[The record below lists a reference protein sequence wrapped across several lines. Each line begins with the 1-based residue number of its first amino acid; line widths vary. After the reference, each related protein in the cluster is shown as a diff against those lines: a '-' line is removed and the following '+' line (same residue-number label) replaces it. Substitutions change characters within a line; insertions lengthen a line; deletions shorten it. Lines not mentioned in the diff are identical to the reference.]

1 MLLIPNPLLSST
13 GLSSSTHTP
22 SHTAATAQ
30 QPPPLTNTVTNK
42 ATNPDLFKSMAAA
55 GDSDRDSRG
64 SSVGETETIK
74 HSSSSIIGLRTAAF
88 DHKSKSEDSSKD
100 DEGPKPRPPP
110 KPRPW
115 SIVGVDRKSGEYTQ
129 VESSAT
135 SAAAQP
141 VNENSPPSTSRSSGL
156 KGAKKSR
163 DETND
168 KTSQQQAQP
177 TLGSATSH
185 RGSVRDMIAS
195 LNKPDSPG
203 GTAAA
208 GQTATS
214 VRDRI
219 ANMNKSGSGGSKS
232 SDDQD
237 QGGAISGGKKRL
249 NSLSSGSKAGDQLAK
264 SPSTR
269 PKHSPINNRKKD
281 STSDD
286 PRILKLDDDFL
297 YDDPVNV

>member
-1 MLLIPNPLLSST
+1 MLSST

-22 SHTAATAQ
+22 SSSHTASTGAAHPSQ
-30 QPPPLTNTVTNK
+30 PPLTNTVTNK
-42 ATNPDLFKSMAAA
+42 ATNPDLFKSMAA

-88 DHKSKSEDSSKD
+88 DHKSKSEESSKD
-100 DEGPKPRPPP
+100 EDGPKPRPPP

-135 SAAAQP
+135 SAATQP
-141 VNENSPPSTSRSSGL
+141 VNENSPPATSRSSGL
-156 KGAKKSR
+156 KGVKKSR
-163 DETND
+163 DEKND
-168 KTSQQQAQP
+168 KTSQQQSQP

-185 RGSVRDMIAS
+185 RGSVRDMIS
-195 LNKPDSPG
+195 NLNKPDSPG
-203 GTAAA
+203 GTSVA
-208 GQTATS
+208 GQTANS

-219 ANMNKSGSGGSKS
+219 ANMNKSGSGGKNSE
-232 SDDQD
+232 DQD
-237 QGGAISGGKKRL
+237 QGAISGKKRL

-281 STSDD
+281 LTSDD